1 MYSMKLFMILSSIFT
16 IIYSIFVLNP
26 IDTYEKKRE
35 RRDGHSK
42 ETSGFFD
49 VKEDVKPIPNW

>member
-1 MYSMKLFMILSSIFT
+1 MKLFMILSSIFT